1 MHCAHCG
8 HKLEDTWT
16 ACPLCGARVSGG
28 HDARS
33 VAMGEVS
40 ETELVRDALGTEYEI
55 LEELG
60 RGGMAIV
67 FRAREKALDREVA
80 VKVLPFSL
88 AFDAEFVERFQR
100 EARTAAQLEHPNIIP
115 IYRVGR
121 TGQVIFFVM
130 KYLRGGSLSSVLKD
144 GGRMT
149 PSEIRRVLVES
160 GRALNY
166 AAGKGIVHRDIK
178 PDNIMFD
185 EHGACV
191 ITDFGIA
198 KAASGQRLTGTG
210 MSIGTPHYMSPEQAR
225 AQETDGRSDIYSLG
239 VVAYQGLVG
248 AVPYEGEDSF
258 SIGYKHIMEPIP
270 EPVLNTADERR
281 LYAIIKRM
289 IAKDPAD
296 RFQTG
301 EDLVEEIEGRP
312 AAPKRISGATR
323 ERIAALPTTPI
334 PAVDAGPDG
343 PRRPAMQR
351 ASALRGRES
360 KGSFGWLLV
369 AVLLAA
375 GALAL
380 GGKLGYGPLAVWLG
394 GDAGKRGGEP
404 SAPIATVT
412 DSTKRDTLKAD
423 TLRTEPDTGKRD
435 STASTVPRV
444 PADSAN
450 PPRVPASPPPAGAP
464 TDSGALRIVG
474 LPAGSSVMVD
484 DKAPTQ
490 TPIPLPA
497 GMHTVAISAPLYV
510 FYADTLDIKGG
521 EELVFT
527 PQLTKLGEPMRPRQ
541 RILQRLGLGGGPAP
555 TCDKPGPGYN
565 RDKSCWD
572 VRPLPVAPPRVPVP
586 ADQIDAAGAGLPG
599 GQGECGRDHRRGG
612 DAPALGGCA
621 VQRPGQRL
629 RHADEVDPRPE
640 VGPAGGRLDPGPA
653 RAGPPLSRR
662 ATIARADHPSDRLRG
677 AHRRRHGERDPGGR
691 IERLVHL
698 GGPG

>member
-1 MHCAHCG
+1 
-8 HKLEDTWT
+8 
-16 ACPLCGARVSGG
+16 VSGG

-121 TGQVIFFVM
+121 TGQVIYFVM
-130 KYLRGGSLSSVLKD
+130 KYLRGGSLSSVLKH

-149 PSEIRRVLVES
+149 PAEIRRVLVES

-281 LYAIIKRM
+281 LFNVIKRM

-312 AAPKRISGATR
+312 AIPKRISGATR
-323 ERIAALPTTPI
+323 ERLAALPTTPI
-334 PAVDAGPDG
+334 PAVEAGPDG

-351 ASALRGRES
+351 ASAHRALQS
-360 KGSFGWLLV
+360 KGGMGWVV
-369 AVLLAA
+369 ALFVLAA
-375 GALAL
+375 AGLF
-380 GGKLGYGPLAVWLG
+380 GVGKMGYGPLGGKIG
-394 GDAGKRGGEP
+394 GDAGTRGSEVP
-404 SAPIATVT
+404 ASA
-412 DSTKRDTLKAD
+412 DSAALASKPDSLKPDSLKSVPDTTKRDTAGTKSD
-423 TLRTEPDTGKRD
+423 TTKPD
-435 STASTVPRV
+435 STGS
-444 PADSAN
+444 N
-450 PPRVPASPPPAGAP
+450 PPHFPASPPPAGPPA
-464 TDSGALRIVG
+464 DSGALRIVG

-572 VRPLPVAPPRVPVP
+572 VRPVPVAPPRVPVP
-586 ADQIDAAGAGLPG
+586 ADQTTLPG
-599 GQGECGRDHRRGG
+599 PVFLAVKVNVDGTTNEVAMLRPSEDARFNDLASAYAIRMKWTPAQKSGQPVVGWTQVRLE
-612 DAPALGGCA
+612 P
-621 VQRPGQRL
+621 VRP
-629 RHADEVDPRPE
+629 
-640 VGPAGGRLDPGPA
+640 
-653 RAGPPLSRR
+653 
-662 ATIARADHPSDRLRG
+662 
-677 AHRRRHGERDPGGR
+677 
-691 IERLVHL
+691 
-698 GGPG
+698 

>member
-40 ETELVRDALGTEYEI
+40 EADLVRDALGTEYEI

-60 RGGMAIV
+60 RGGMATV
-67 FRAREKALDREVA
+67 YRAREKALDREVA

-121 TGQVIFFVM
+121 IGQVIFFVM

-149 PSEIRRVLVES
+149 PAEIRRVLVES

-198 KAASGQRLTGTG
+198 KAASGQRLTSTG

-248 AVPYEGEDSF
+248 AVPYDGEDSF
-258 SIGYKHIMEPIP
+258 SIGYKHIMDAIP
-270 EPVLNTADERR
+270 EPVLSTADERR
-281 LYAIIKRM
+281 LWLVIKRM
-289 IAKDPAD
+289 LAKDPAD

-323 ERIAALPTTPI
+323 ERLAALPTTPI
-334 PAVDAGPDG
+334 PAVEAGADG

-360 KGSFGWLLV
+360 KGGFSWG
-369 AVLLAA
+369 VLLLLIAVA
-375 GALAL
+375 GLFGA
-380 GGKLGYGPLAVWLG
+380 GKLGYGPLASLLAGTPAPG
-394 GDAGKRGGEP
+394 G
-404 SAPIATVT
+404 SAVPAPPDSSALAARPDSLKT
-412 DSTKRDTLKAD
+412 DSLSSVPDTAKHDSGGARRDTTRAD
-423 TLRTEPDTGKRD
+423 TTGG
-435 STASTVPRV
+435 T
-444 PADSAN
+444 PAHA
-450 PPRVPASPPPAGAP
+450 AAAPPPAVPQAAA
-464 TDSGALRIVG
+464 TDSGALRILG

-490 TPIPLPA
+490 TPIPLAA
-497 GMHTVAISAPLYV
+497 GMHTVAISAPMYV

-541 RILQRLGLGGGPAP
+541 RILQRLGLGGQPVS

-586 ADQIDAAGAGLPG
+586 ADQITLPG
-599 GQGECGRDHRRGG
+599 PVFLAVKVNADGTTAEVAMLRPSEDSRFNDLASAYAMQMKWTPAQKSGQPVVGWTQVRLE
-612 DAPALGGCA
+612 P
-621 VQRPGQRL
+621 VRP
-629 RHADEVDPRPE
+629 
-640 VGPAGGRLDPGPA
+640 
-653 RAGPPLSRR
+653 
-662 ATIARADHPSDRLRG
+662 
-677 AHRRRHGERDPGGR
+677 
-691 IERLVHL
+691 
-698 GGPG
+698 